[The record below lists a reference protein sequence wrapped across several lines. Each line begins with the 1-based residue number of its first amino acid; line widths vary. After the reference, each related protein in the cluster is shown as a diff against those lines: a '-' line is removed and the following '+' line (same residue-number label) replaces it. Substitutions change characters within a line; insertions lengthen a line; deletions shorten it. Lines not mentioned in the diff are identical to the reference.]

1 MPVRKPDGSI
11 HLCIDFR
18 KLNNVTSPDPFTM
31 PLIDE
36 MLDQLSIAKYLSKL
50 DLNKGFYQIPVREE
64 DKEKTTFL
72 SPWGKYHF
80 NRMPFGLRN
89 APATFQRLMN
99 TVLAGQEEYSAAYID
114 DIVIYSNTW
123 SEHLKHIQEV
133 LRLYGLTVK
142 PSKCQ
147 WGSKYHIYLWHEV
160 GCGKV
165 SVPAARVEAIKNYK
179 RPKTKKDLQAFLGTT
194 GYYGR
199 FISHYADHSFHLTN
213 AIKN

>member
-1 MPVRKPDGSI
+1 M
-11 HLCIDFR
+11 
-18 KLNNVTSPDPFTM
+18 TYPDPFTM

-50 DLNKGFYQIPVREE
+50 DLNKGFYQIPEHKE
-64 DKEKTTFL
+64 DKEKTAFL
-72 SPWGKYHF
+72 SPLGKYNF

-89 APATFQRLMN
+89 APAIFQCLMN
-99 TVLAGQEEYSAAYID
+99 RVLAGQEEYCAAYID

-133 LRLYGLTVK
+133 LKVLKQYDLTAK
-142 PSKCQ
+142 PSNCQ
-147 WGSKYHIYLWHEV
+147 WGSKYLTYLWHDV

-179 RPKTKKDLQAFLGTT
+179 CPKTKLDLQAFLGTT
-194 GYYGR
+194 GYYRR
-199 FISHYADHSFHLTN
+199 FISHYADHSFHLTMP
-213 AIKN
+213 